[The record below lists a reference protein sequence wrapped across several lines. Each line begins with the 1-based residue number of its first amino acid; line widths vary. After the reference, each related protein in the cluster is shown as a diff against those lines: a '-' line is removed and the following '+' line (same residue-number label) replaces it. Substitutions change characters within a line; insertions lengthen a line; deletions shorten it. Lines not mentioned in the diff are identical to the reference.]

1 MKYHTR
7 EHLEEAWTK
16 DGCCALGEEEDPARG
31 TVRGIEGSFYQP
43 VSDPEGEWDA
53 PEGPARYADFME
65 FGIYMNRKFYQDMK
79 DYIHF
84 LGAKVPV
91 VTSNLIAG
99 AADVYGHTDGD

>member
-1 MKYHTR
+1 MLRTGGGR
-7 EHLEEAWTK
+7 RS
-16 DGCCALGEEEDPARG
+16 GSG

-99 AADVYGHTDGD
+99 AADVYGHTDGDLMENNSYFTILSFR